1 MFYIIIILIVIGDQ
15 LTKGLIQQSMVLN
28 QSIPVWDGI
37 FSITYIHNTGAAFSM
52 LAGKTQ
58 VLALFQVIIIGVIL
72 GYYILKGRKSHPLLR
87 ISLAMIVAGG
97 IGNLIDR
104 LTLGYVV
111 DFLDFHFW
119 PIFNVA
125 DIGVSTGCVLLA
137 GYVFFI
143 EGKEKSG
150 RQI

>member
-87 ISLAMIVAGG
+87 ISLAMNVAGG

-125 DIGVSTGCVLLA
+125 DIGVSAGCVLLA

>member
-58 VLALFQVIIIGVIL
+58 VLAFFQVIIIGVIL
-72 GYYILKGRKSHPLLR
+72 GYYILKGRKTHPLLR
-87 ISLAMIVAGG
+87 ISMAMIVAGG

-104 LTLGYVV
+104 MTLGYVV

-125 DIGVSTGCVLLA
+125 DIGVSAGCVLLA

>member
-119 PIFNVA
+119 LIFNVA
-125 DIGVSTGCVLLA
+125 DIGVSAGCVLLA

>member
-15 LTKGLIQQSMVLN
+15 LTKGLIQNVMMLN
-28 QSIPVWDGI
+28 QSIPVWDGV

-52 LAGKTQ
+52 MAGKTQ
-58 VLALFQVIIIGVIL
+58 VLALFQVVIIGVIL
-72 GYYILKGRKSHPLLR
+72 GYYVLKGRKFHPLLK

-111 DFLDFHFW
+111 DFFDFHFW

-125 DIGVSTGCVLLA
+125 DIGVSVGCVLLA

-143 EGKEKSG
+143 EGKEKSE

>member
-58 VLALFQVIIIGVIL
+58 VLALFQVITIGVIL

-125 DIGVSTGCVLLA
+125 DIGVSAGCVLLA

>member
-15 LTKGLIQQSMVLN
+15 LTKGLIQHSMVLN

-125 DIGVSTGCVLLA
+125 DIGVSAGCVLLA

>member
-15 LTKGLIQQSMVLN
+15 LTKKLIQQSMVLN

-125 DIGVSTGCVLLA
+125 DIGVSAGCVLLA

>member
-72 GYYILKGRKSHPLLR
+72 GYYILKGRKTHPLLR

-125 DIGVSTGCVLLA
+125 DIGVSAGCVLLA

>member
-72 GYYILKGRKSHPLLR
+72 GYYILKGRKSHPQLR

>member
-72 GYYILKGRKSHPLLR
+72 GYYILKGRRSHPLLR

-125 DIGVSTGCVLLA
+125 DIGVSAGCVLLA

>member
-125 DIGVSTGCVLLA
+125 DIGVSAGCVLLA

>member
-72 GYYILKGRKSHPLLR
+72 GYYILKGRKTHPLLR

-97 IGNLIDR
+97 SGNLIDR

-125 DIGVSTGCVLLA
+125 DIGVSAGCVLLA

>member
-1 MFYIIIILIVIGDQ
+1 MFYILIILIVIGDQ
-15 LTKGLIQQSMVLN
+15 LTKWQIQEFMVLN
-28 QSIPVWDGI
+28 QSIPVWEGI

-58 VLALFQVIIIGVIL
+58 LLALFQILIIGIVL
-72 GYYILKGRKSHPLLR
+72 GYVVWKGKGAHPLLKL
-87 ISLAMIVAGG
+87 SLAMIVAGG

-104 LTLGYVV
+104 LLRGYVV

-125 DIGVSTGCVLLA
+125 DIGVTAGCILLA

-143 EGKEKSG
+143 EGKEKRG

>member
-72 GYYILKGRKSHPLLR
+72 GYYILKGRKTHPLLR
-87 ISLAMIVAGG
+87 ISMAMIVAGG

-111 DFLDFHFW
+111 DFMDFHFW

-125 DIGVSTGCVLLA
+125 DIGVSAGCVLLA

>member
-87 ISLAMIVAGG
+87 LSLAMIVAGG

-125 DIGVSTGCVLLA
+125 DIGVSAGCVLLA

>member
-15 LTKGLIQQSMVLN
+15 LTKGLIQNVMMLN
-28 QSIPVWDGI
+28 QSIPVWEGV

-52 LAGKTQ
+52 MAGKTQ
-58 VLALFQVIIIGVIL
+58 VLALFQVVIIGVIL
-72 GYYILKGRKSHPLLR
+72 GYYVLKGRKSHPLLK

-111 DFLDFHFW
+111 DFFDFHFW

-125 DIGVSTGCVLLA
+125 DIGVSVGCVLLA
-137 GYVFFI
+137 SYVFFI
-143 EGKEKSG
+143 EGKEKSE

>member
-72 GYYILKGRKSHPLLR
+72 GYYILKGRKSHPQLR

-125 DIGVSTGCVLLA
+125 DIGVSAGCVLLA

>member
-1 MFYIIIILIVIGDQ
+1 MFYILIILIVIGDQ

-125 DIGVSTGCVLLA
+125 DIGVSAGCVLLA

>member
-1 MFYIIIILIVIGDQ
+1 MFYIIILLIVIGDQ
-15 LTKGLIQQSMVLN
+15 LTKGLIQESMVLN

-52 LAGKTQ
+52 LAGKTP

-72 GYYILKGRKSHPLLR
+72 GYYMLKGRKAHLLLR

-125 DIGVSTGCVLLA
+125 DIGVTAGCLLLA

>member
-72 GYYILKGRKSHPLLR
+72 GYYILKGRKTHPLLR

>member
-72 GYYILKGRKSHPLLR
+72 GYYILKGRRSHPLLR

-111 DFLDFHFW
+111 DFLDIHFW

-125 DIGVSTGCVLLA
+125 DIGVSAGCVLLA

>member
-72 GYYILKGRKSHPLLR
+72 GYYIL
-87 ISLAMIVAGG
+87 
-97 IGNLIDR
+97 
-104 LTLGYVV
+104 
-111 DFLDFHFW
+111 
-119 PIFNVA
+119 
-125 DIGVSTGCVLLA
+125 
-137 GYVFFI
+137 
-143 EGKEKSG
+143 
-150 RQI
+150 

>member
-1 MFYIIIILIVIGDQ
+1 MFYIIIILIVIIDQ

-104 LTLGYVV
+104 LTLKYVV

-125 DIGVSTGCVLLA
+125 DIGVTVGCVLMA
-137 GYVFFI
+137 GYAFFI

>member
-72 GYYILKGRKSHPLLR
+72 GYYIMKGRKSHPLLR

-125 DIGVSTGCVLLA
+125 DIGVSAGCVLLA